1 MTAQQTFE
9 ELLANEGKLNQYA
22 SLSEMGALPQER
34 LGIVETLIVCSEKD
48 RLLVDSLLIA
58 FEAMPEAYRP
68 VIQNFEELKR
78 QMLRREDG
86 WKKLR
91 HQPKKGGTLPESAMN
106 TVAWL
111 CCRVDEPL
119 QAIIADLQGLAA
131 ASAIE
136 AFARWV
142 GEPNPLP
149 YCEWPACT
157 NSKGLEVRKVSDQ
170 WRTLCL
176 MHGLEAIESPGYA
189 VEVFKKKDEA
199 DGSFN
204 EKLAEVTKACPRC
217 AVELVESQ
225 CPGCGYIL
233 PKSPR

>member
-9 ELLANEGKLNQYA
+9 ELLQNEGKLNQYA

-48 RLLVDSLLIA
+48 RNLVDSLLIA
-58 FEAMPEAYRP
+58 FEAMPEAYNP
-68 VIQNFEELKR
+68 VVQKFVELKN

-86 WKKLR
+86 WKKIR
-91 HQPKKGGTLPESAMN
+91 HQTKRGGAPPAAAMN
-106 TVAWL
+106 SVAWL

-136 AFARWV
+136 AFFHWV
-142 GEPNPLP
+142 VEPQPLL

-157 NSKGLEVRKVSDQ
+157 NTVGLEVRKVSGQ

-176 MHGLEAIESPGYA
+176 MHALEVIESP
-189 VEVFKKKDEA
+189 KDAEA
-199 DGSFN
+199 IFEERVS
-204 EKLAEVTKACPRC
+204 VSVP
-217 AVELVESQ
+217 SH
-225 CPGCGYIL
+225 P
-233 PKSPR
+233 